1 MRTDLTPTQQ
11 MTRLDTPDPTQPTVG
26 TDTASAQQSTSA
38 TAQTTQPIS
47 TGSGA
52 TDPTIDS
59 QGTPS
64 STRQNDPDSLNP
76 MDKVKL
82 KILFLK
88 TFAKTAKDVVHSIG
102 AELPKDFWGQMTD
115 LPELSWGEF
124 NKQFLEFSMEKEGK
138 NLLVGASETA
148 LWQREKKQELFP
160 WAQALNNYRKYLKL
174 KTNTWGN
181 TDTFYPLSIVI
192 MAGDAYQETAI
203 ISPFSPLF
211 LLIPTFSAPSGRS
224 DNRPLA
230 PLPSP
235 LLSRSPR
242 PVPRSL

>member
-1 MRTDLTPTQQ
+1 
-11 MTRLDTPDPTQPTVG
+11 
-26 TDTASAQQSTSA
+26 
-38 TAQTTQPIS
+38 
-47 TGSGA
+47 
-52 TDPTIDS
+52 
-59 QGTPS
+59 
-64 STRQNDPDSLNP
+64 